1 MEKKLNIKEM
11 QMFVRRINGTDEGYV
26 NFLLKVTLTFG
37 FRFSTVSKLFDIP
50 EEEVGRF
57 LRQNYNNPRITMDAK
72 KEMEAKRNI
81 MTLDNLHSYGK
92 KNQEAAESEYFD
104 FINMLYQAYMEKD
117 RAKVIELI
125 GFINDIP
132 FVKFKQNH
140 EKGIPLNVD
149 EALALIRYQVKYF
162 IPTVQLCT
170 KIGLT
175 NAEFLEAVKLVKKN
189 NQVLYD
195 CYQNLIKETTR
206 GEKIKEQEAKR
217 NSIKI
222 SVNGIHRKG

>member
-37 FRFSTVSKLFDIP
+37 FRYSTVSKLFDIP
-50 EEEVGRF
+50 EENVGRF
-57 LRQNYNNPRITMDAK
+57 LRQNYNNPNADRNPK
-72 KEMEAKRNI
+72 KEIEAKRNI
-81 MTLDNLHSYGK
+81 MTLDNLYSYGN
-92 KNQEAAESEYFD
+92 KNQAAAESEYFD
-104 FINMLYQAYMEKD
+104 FINELYKAYIEKN
-117 RAKVIELI
+117 RPRVIELI

-140 EKGIPLNVD
+140 EKGMPLSVSD
-149 EALALIRYQVKYF
+149 ALALIRYQVKYF

-175 NAEFLEAVKLVKKN
+175 NSEFLEAVKLVKEN
-189 NQVLYD
+189 DPVLYD
-195 CYQNLIKETTR
+195 CYQNLIREITR
-206 GEKIKEQEAKR
+206 DEKNKEQEAKR

-222 SVNGIHRKG
+222 SVNGTHRKG